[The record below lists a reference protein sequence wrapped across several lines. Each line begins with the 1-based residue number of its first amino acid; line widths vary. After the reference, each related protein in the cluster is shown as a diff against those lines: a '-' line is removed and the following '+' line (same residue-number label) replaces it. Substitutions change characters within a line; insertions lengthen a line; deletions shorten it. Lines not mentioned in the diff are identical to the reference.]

1 MRHLTKLISHLAW
14 ADDRVLAALRSA
26 TAPDA
31 ACLGLFAHVLAAE
44 HVWLARLKG
53 ETPRHPVWPGLTLE
67 QCAGLVQANQRELT
81 AFVGALSTADL
92 PRAVTYTNSAGQEF
106 TSSIEDIVL
115 HVCLHGTYHRG
126 QIAWALRRG
135 GGVPMPTDYIA
146 FVRGAAAAPRGAG
159 GRPAG

>member
-1 MRHLTKLISHLAW
+1 MQHLTKLISHLAW

-26 TAPDA
+26 TTADP
-31 ACLGLFAHVLAAE
+31 ACLELFAHVLAAE

-53 ETPRHPVWPGLTLE
+53 TTPHHPVWPALTLE
-67 QCAGLVQANQRELT
+67 QCAGLVQANQRDLSATVAELT
-81 AFVGALSTADL
+81 PADL
-92 PRAVTYTNSAGQEF
+92 PRAITYVNSAGETF
-106 TSSIEDIVL
+106 TSSIEDILL

-146 FVRGAAAAPRGAG
+146 FTRGAPAATRRA
-159 GRPAG
+159 